1 MYNNKKTQ
9 SILETLEVKDRSHFM
24 DKIKKYRNEC
34 GCPMGGVF
42 TIIAALFY
50 VLYIHSTIH
59 DFSLFKMAKI
69 IFFGIVSILTA
80 GLCGKIIGIS
90 VARIKLLLL
99 LHSFKSNV
107 NKKNI

>member
-1 MYNNKKTQ
+1 MYYNKKTQ
-9 SILETLEVKDRSHFM
+9 SILETLEVKDRSYYM

-34 GCPMGGVF
+34 GCSMGGVF

-50 VLYIHSTIH
+50 VLYIYLAIN
-59 DFSLFKMAKI
+59 DFSLFMVAKT
-69 IFFGIVSILTA
+69 IFFGIVTILIA
-80 GLCGKIIGIS
+80 GLSGKIIGIF

-99 LHSFKSNV
+99 FHSLNSNF